1 LDKFRDVKRA
11 KDKRQTLQYAA
22 SVVFALVAVIPLLMF
37 TYTLVRLNALQ
48 DLQNQVALGLT
59 LIAALTGFGILR
71 LMVTR
76 MSNLLDAVSQTAE
89 EGAAPAKAAAKDLK
103 VPGIGPIQEFD
114 QIAEMLW
121 SVSKAKA
128 EPYLGQR
135 VLVSVRNATRPIA
148 GTVLEVTNDGVLLE
162 ENGREVGVS
171 YRRISAI
178 EADRPHAHPRIRIG
192 GAVTGGADASP
203 VGPPRR
209 APG

>member
-1 LDKFRDVKRA
+1 MPKK
-11 KDKRQTLQYAA
+11 KSQTLQYAA

-37 TYTLVRLNALQ
+37 TYTLVRLNALR
-48 DLQNQVALGLT
+48 DLQNQIALSLT
-59 LIAALTGFGILR
+59 LVAALTGFGILR

-76 MSNLLDAVSQTAE
+76 VSTLLTAVSQAAE
-89 EGAAPAKAAAKDLK
+89 QGAAPASAAAKDLE

-135 VLVSVRNATRPIA
+135 VLVSVRNSRRPIA
-148 GTVLEVTNDGVLLE
+148 GTVLEVTNDGVLLQ
-162 ENGREVGVS
+162 ENGREVGIS

-178 EADRPHAHPRIRIG
+178 EADLSSG
-192 GAVTGGADASP
+192 GLAEAAV
-203 VGPPRR
+203 
-209 APG
+209 

>member
-1 LDKFRDVKRA
+1 MKGE
-11 KDKRQTLQYAA
+11 KDKRQTLRYAA

-48 DLQNQVALGLT
+48 DFQSQIALSLA
-59 LIAALTGFGILR
+59 LVAALTGFAILR

-89 EGAAPAKAAAKDLK
+89 QGGAPAAAAAKDLT
-103 VPGIGPIQEFD
+103 VPGIGPIREFD

-121 SVSKAKA
+121 SVTKAKA
-128 EPYLGQR
+128 EPYLGRR
-135 VLVSVRNATRPIA
+135 VLVSVKNSPHPIA

-162 ENGREVGVS
+162 QNGREVGVS

-178 EADRPHAHPRIRIG
+178 AVDRSSGGLAEA
-192 GAVTGGADASP
+192 V
-203 VGPPRR
+203 
-209 APG
+209 

>member
-1 LDKFRDVKRA
+1 VKGE

-37 TYTLVRLNALQ
+37 TYTLVRLNALN
-48 DLQNQVALGLT
+48 DLQNQIALSLT
-59 LIAALTGFGILR
+59 LMSALTGFGILR
-71 LMVTR
+71 LMVKR

-89 EGAAPAKAAAKDLK
+89 QGAAPAAAAAKNLK

-128 EPYLGQR
+128 EPYLGRR
-135 VLVSVRNATRPIA
+135 VLVSVRNSTRPIA

-178 EADRPHAHPRIRIG
+178 EVDRSSG
-192 GAVTGGADASP
+192 GRAEAAV
-203 VGPPRR
+203 
-209 APG
+209 

>member
-1 LDKFRDVKRA
+1 MP
-11 KDKRQTLQYAA
+11 KDKSQTLQYAA

-37 TYTLVRLNALQ
+37 TYTLARLNALY
-48 DLQNQVALGLT
+48 DLQNQIALGVT
-59 LIAALTGFGILR
+59 LMAALTGFAILR

-76 MSNLLDAVSQTAE
+76 ISNLLYLLYAATRAAE
-89 EGAAPAKAAAKDLK
+89 QGAAPASAPAKNLQ

-135 VLVSVRNATRPIA
+135 VLVSVRNSTRPIA
-148 GTVLEVTNDGVLLE
+148 GTVLEVTNDGVLLDD
-162 ENGREVGVS
+162 NGREVGVS

-178 EADRPHAHPRIRIG
+178 EVDRPSG
-192 GAVTGGADASP
+192 GLAETAV
-203 VGPPRR
+203 
-209 APG
+209 